1 MNPSPT
7 AEPKGSVLLV
17 DDIPENLRL
26 LTDILTQQGYQVRSV
41 TSGAMALRTAAAKPP
56 DAILL
61 DIKMPDMDGY
71 QVCELLKADETT
83 RDIPVIFISAL
94 DDLLDK
100 VEAFQV
106 GGVDYI
112 TKPFQVEE
120 VVARLESQLTIQ
132 RQKRQLQQEVRTRRE
147 TEEILYQ
154 SRALLSS
161 ILNSSHDGIAAMQSV
176 RDIDGTIGDFRC
188 LVVNPVVAKMLGKT
202 REELIG
208 NLALRRLVQQID
220 PGLFQRF
227 VDVVETGETF
237 ESELAYSTPE
247 GDRWYHSIAVKLGD
261 GFAVTVRDITSR
273 KQIELELQAANEKL
287 EILANL
293 DGLTQLA
300 NRRRWDACLEQ
311 EWRRCAR
318 EQQPLSVLLCD
329 VDYFKRYNDAYGHL
343 AGDDCLRQ
351 IARAIAHS
359 AKRPADLVARYGGE
373 EFSILLPNTTAAG
386 AAQIA
391 EMIQAA
397 VYDLSIAHRQSDIS
411 DRITLSIG
419 IASVIPHPEVPPET
433 LLNEADSA
441 LYLAKQQGRNQT
453 VQAIAGVVG

>member
-1 MNPSPT
+1 MTPNLS
-7 AEPKGSVLLV
+7 AEPKGSVLIV
-17 DDIPENLRL
+17 DDIPANLRL

-41 TSGAMALRTAAAKPP
+41 TSGAMALRTAVAKPP

-61 DIKMPDMDGY
+61 DIKMPEIDGY
-71 QVCELLKADETT
+71 QVCKAMKANEAT

-100 VEAFQV
+100 VKAFQV

-132 RQKRQLQQEVRTRRE
+132 QQRRQLQQEIQTRRE

-161 ILNSSHDGIAAMQSV
+161 ILNSSLDGIAAMQAV
-176 RDIDGTIGDFRC
+176 RDVAGMIGDFRC
-188 LVVNPVVAKMLGKT
+188 LVVNPVVAGMLGKT
-202 REELIG
+202 REDLIG

-220 PGLFQRF
+220 PGLFQKF
-227 VDVVETGETF
+227 VNVVETGEAL
-237 ESELAYSTPE
+237 ESEIAYSTPA
-247 GDRWYHSIAVKLGD
+247 GDCWYHYIAVKLGD
-261 GFAVTVRDITSR
+261 GFAITVRDITSR

-300 NRRRWDACLEQ
+300 NRRRWDACLGQ

-318 EQQPLSVLLCD
+318 EQQSLSLLLCD
-329 VDYFKRYNDAYGHL
+329 VDYFKRYNDAYGHQ
-343 AGDDCLRQ
+343 AGDDCLKQ
-351 IARAIAHS
+351 IARAIAQS

-373 EFSILLPNTTAAG
+373 EFAVLLPNTTAAG
-386 AAQIA
+386 ADQIA
-391 EMIQAA
+391 GMIQAA
-397 VYDLSIAHRQSDIS
+397 VHDLSIVHCQSDIS
-411 DRITLSIG
+411 DRVTLSIG
-419 IASVIPHPEVPPET
+419 IASVIPHPEMPPET
-433 LLNEADSA
+433 LLTQADSA
-441 LYLAKQQGRNQT
+441 LYRAKQQGRNQT

>member
-1 MNPSPT
+1 MNPNPS

-41 TSGAMALRTAAAKPP
+41 TSGAMALRTAVAKPP

-71 QVCELLKADETT
+71 QVCESLKANETT

-112 TKPFQVEE
+112 TKPFHVEE

-132 RQKRQLQQEVRTRRE
+132 RQKRQLQQEVRIRRE

-161 ILNSSHDGIAAMQSV
+161 ILNSSLDGIAAMQAV
-176 RDIDGTIGDFRC
+176 RDVGGTIGDFRC

-208 NLALRRLVQQID
+208 NLALRRLVQRID
-220 PGLFQRF
+220 PDLFQMF
-227 VDVVETGETF
+227 VNVVETGETL

-247 GDRWYHSIAVKLGD
+247 GDRWYHYIAVKLGD

-273 KQIELELQAANEKL
+273 KQIELALQAANEKL

-318 EQQPLSVLLCD
+318 EQQPLSLLLCD

-351 IARAIAHS
+351 IARAIAHA

-373 EFSILLPNTTAAG
+373 EFAVLLPNTSTAG

-391 EMIQAA
+391 ENIQTA
-397 VYDLSIAHRQSDIS
+397 VHNLSIAHSQSDTS
-411 DRITLSIG
+411 DWVTLSIG
-419 IASVIPHPEVPPET
+419 IATVTPHPEGSPET
-433 LLNEADSA
+433 LLHEADGA
-441 LYLAKQQGRNQT
+441 LYQAKQQGRNQT
-453 VQAIAGVVG
+453 VQTAASVVG

>member
-1 MNPSPT
+1 MNPSPN

-41 TSGAMALRTAAAKPP
+41 TSGAMALRTAVAKPP

-71 QVCELLKADETT
+71 QVCESLKANETT

-132 RQKRQLQQEVRTRRE
+132 RQKQQLQQEVLIRRE

-161 ILNSSHDGIAAMQSV
+161 ILNSSLDGIAAMQAV
-176 RDIDGTIGDFRC
+176 RDVSGTIGDFRC

-220 PGLFQRF
+220 PGLFQKF
-227 VDVVETGETF
+227 VDVVETGETL
-237 ESELAYSTPE
+237 ESDLAYSTSE
-247 GDRWYHSIAVKLGD
+247 GDRWYHYIAVKLGD

-273 KQIELELQAANEKL
+273 KQIELALQAANEKL

-293 DGLTQLA
+293 DGLTQVA
-300 NRRRWDACLEQ
+300 NRRRWDVCLEQ

-318 EQQPLSVLLCD
+318 EQQSLSLLLCD
-329 VDYFKRYNDAYGHL
+329 VDYFKRYNDAYGHQ

-351 IARAIAHS
+351 IAGAIAQA

-373 EFSILLPNTTAAG
+373 EFAVLLPNTTADG

-391 EMIQAA
+391 ALIQAA
-397 VYDLSIAHRQSDIS
+397 VHDLAIAHCQSDIS
-411 DRITLSIG
+411 DRVTLSIG
-419 IASVIPHPEVPPET
+419 LATLIPHPDGSPET
-433 LLNEADSA
+433 LLTEADGA
-441 LYLAKQQGRNQT
+441 LYQAKQQGRNQT
-453 VQAIAGVVG
+453 VQAIASAVR